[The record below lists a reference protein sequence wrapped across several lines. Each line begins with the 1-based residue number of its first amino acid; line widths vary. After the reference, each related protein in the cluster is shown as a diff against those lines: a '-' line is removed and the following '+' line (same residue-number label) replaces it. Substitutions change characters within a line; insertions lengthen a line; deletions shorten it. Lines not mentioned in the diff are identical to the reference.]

1 MHKSMVF
8 AAAGLGV
15 VLAGRKFLAP
25 TPADLTGEIAIV
37 TGGSR
42 GLGLLL
48 ARELARESCR
58 VVICARDE
66 AELERARAGLR
77 QEDIEVV
84 ALRCDVADQSQVARM
99 IEEVTR
105 QFGRIDILINNAGI
119 IEVGPLNEM
128 TIEDFQQAHDVM
140 YWGTVQPT
148 LAVLP
153 RMRERR
159 HGRIVN
165 ITSIG
170 GKVSVPHLMPYSAA
184 KFATTGFS
192 EGLRAELAG
201 TGITVTTI
209 APGLMRTGSHLNATF
224 KGRQAREL
232 TWFSL
237 GASLP
242 LVSMDAERAARQIV
256 RAMRRGEAD
265 RTLTVPATLL
275 AAFHG
280 VWPGTTAGILG
291 MVNRFIL
298 PSSGGSGTRADRGM
312 TVENRSPSAVRDGLT
327 EWGRDAAE
335 RFNEHPGPVSVSS
348 PAS

>member
-1 MHKSMVF
+1 
-8 AAAGLGV
+8 
-15 VLAGRKFLAP
+15 
-25 TPADLTGEIAIV
+25 
-37 TGGSR
+37 
-42 GLGLLL
+42 
-48 ARELARESCR
+48 
-58 VVICARDE
+58 
-66 AELERARAGLR
+66 
-77 QEDIEVV
+77 
-84 ALRCDVADQSQVARM
+84 M

-119 IEVGPLNEM
+119 IEVGPLDEM

-209 APGLMRTGSHLNATF
+209 APGLMRTGSHLNAAF
-224 KGRQAREL
+224 KGRQAREF

-280 VWPGTTAGILG
+280 VWPGTTAGIFG
-291 MVNRFIL
+291 VVNRFIL

>member
-1 MHKSMVF
+1 MRRSAML
-8 AAAGLGV
+8 AAAGVGAA
-15 VLAGRKFLAP
+15 LAGRRLLARSE
-25 TPADLTGEIAIV
+25 ADINGEAAIV

-42 GLGLLL
+42 GLGMLL
-48 ARELARESCR
+48 ARELARQGCR
-58 VVICARDE
+58 VVICARDD
-66 AELERARAGLR
+66 AELERARTDLR
-77 QEDIEVV
+77 QEGVEVV
-84 ALRCDVADQSQVARM
+84 ALRCDVADQEQVTRM
-99 IEEVTR
+99 TDEVRR
-105 QFGRIDILINNAGI
+105 QFGRIDILVNVAGI
-119 IEVGPLNEM
+119 IQVGPLAEM
-128 TIEDFQQAHDVM
+128 TVEDFHRAHDVM
-140 YWGTVQPT
+140 YWGVVYPT

-153 RMRERR
+153 GMRTRR

-184 KFATTGFS
+184 KFAAVGFS

-209 APGLMRTGSHLNATF
+209 APGLMRTGSHVNAIF
-224 KGRQAREL
+224 KGRQEREF
-232 TWFSL
+232 TWFGL

-256 RAMRRGEAD
+256 GAMRRGEAD

-280 VWPGTTAGILG
+280 VMPGTTADIFGL
-291 MVNRFIL
+291 VNRFVL
-298 PSSGGSGTRADRGM
+298 PSPGGAGTDADRGM
-312 TVENRSPSAVRDGLT
+312 TIEDRSPSTVRDALT

-335 RFNEHPGPVSVSS
+335 RFNKHPGPVSV
-348 PAS
+348 PAPAP